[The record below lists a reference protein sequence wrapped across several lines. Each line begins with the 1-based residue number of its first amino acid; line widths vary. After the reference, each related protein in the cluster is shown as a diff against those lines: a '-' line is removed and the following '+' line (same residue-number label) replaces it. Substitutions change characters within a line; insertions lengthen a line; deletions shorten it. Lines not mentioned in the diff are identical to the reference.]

1 MERNLFIKSLSKRI
15 NIFGIVLTAAAGYSA
30 VSYLALLA
38 FTAVYCIFG
47 IIMCVA
53 AGPIGLMLVVYALF
67 FGVIGILFLAVAAWD
82 LYCGIKLL
90 KISKTIPNDTDA
102 IVAGFMKLGMP
113 ITNVVINFLLGQ
125 SAIALFFLIYYLI
138 TRSFILDNAECI
150 EPVPAAE

>member
-1 MERNLFIKSLSKRI
+1 MDRNMFVKSLSKRI

-30 VSYLALLA
+30 VSYLAILA
-38 FTAVYCIFG
+38 FLAIYCIFG

-53 AGPIGLMLVVYALF
+53 AGPLGLMFVVYALISI
-67 FGVIGILFLAVAAWD
+67 VMCILFLAVTAWD

-90 KISKTIPNDTDA
+90 KISKGIPNEADA

-113 ITNVVINFLLGQ
+113 ITNVVTNFLLGQ